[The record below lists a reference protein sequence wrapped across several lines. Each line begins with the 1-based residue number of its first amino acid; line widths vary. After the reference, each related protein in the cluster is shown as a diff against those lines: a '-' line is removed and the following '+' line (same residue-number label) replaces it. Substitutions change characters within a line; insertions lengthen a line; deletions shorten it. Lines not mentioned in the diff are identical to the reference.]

1 MTLRAETRVRARA
14 LQLLYALEITGDT
27 STGAGASGVAELIG
41 DVRLVRD
48 DVEPLV
54 REIRNSQPAI
64 DRLAE
69 AATDNWRLER
79 VATIER
85 NILRIAI
92 FELLRNTAPA
102 KVVIDEALWLAHRF
116 AGQKAPAFINGVLDR
131 IARDLGRL

>member
-1 MTLRAETRVRARA
+1 MLRAETRVRARA
-14 LQLLYALEITGDT
+14 LQLLYALEITGDRTT
-27 STGAGASGVAELIG
+27 SGAASGIARLTGEA
-41 DVRLVRD
+41 RLVLD

-54 REIRNSQPAI
+54 QQIRHEQASL

-69 AATDNWRLER
+69 AAAENWRLDR
-79 VATIER
+79 IATIER

-116 AGQKAPAFINGVLDR
+116 AGAKAPAFINGVLDR
-131 IARDLGRL
+131 VARDLGRL